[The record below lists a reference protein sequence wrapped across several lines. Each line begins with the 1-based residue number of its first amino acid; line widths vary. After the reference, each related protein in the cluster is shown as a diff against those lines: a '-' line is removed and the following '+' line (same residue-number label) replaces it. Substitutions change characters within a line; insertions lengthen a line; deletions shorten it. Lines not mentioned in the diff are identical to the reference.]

1 MFKRW
6 MTFLTEVRRELGSVS
21 WPTREATIGSTVVV
35 LIAVF
40 IIGIF
45 LGVLDLGLS
54 KVVGILVG

>member
-6 MTFLTEVRRELGSVS
+6 MNFLSEVRRELGTVS
-21 WPTREATIGSTVVV
+21 WPTRDATIGSTVVV

-54 KVVGILVG
+54 RVVGLLVG